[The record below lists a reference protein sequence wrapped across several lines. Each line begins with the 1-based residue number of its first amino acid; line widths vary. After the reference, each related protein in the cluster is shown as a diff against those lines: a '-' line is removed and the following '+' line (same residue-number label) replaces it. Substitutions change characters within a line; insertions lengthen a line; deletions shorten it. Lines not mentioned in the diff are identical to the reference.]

1 VTDANARTSS
11 RRDQLGQGD
20 REFGVI
26 STQCG
31 LEMGEHL
38 TF

>member
-1 VTDANARTSS
+1 VTDANARAPS
-11 RRDQLGQGD
+11 RRGQLEQGD

-31 LEMGEHL
+31 LEMGKHS